1 MASAAWGRTGVVA
14 AWSRYASTTCKRTG
28 VLGPEAYG
36 EAIADVYDDWYPEVS
51 DVDGTVEAVAA
62 LAGTAPVLELGI
74 GTGRLALP
82 LRAAGVDVHGVDASP
97 AMVERLRAKPGGDR
111 IPVVVGD
118 FAEVLPAGPFAV
130 VFAAFNTLLNLTAP
144 GALERCLGLVR
155 ERLRPGGRLVV
166 EAFVPA
172 DDPAPSGVDV
182 RRVDGDEVVLSVF
195 RRAPGTD
202 VVRGSLVSI
211 SEAGGVRLR
220 PWSIRTIGPDELD
233 GLARAAGFEVEARHG
248 GWRGEPFDDASDRYV
263 VRYRTAAVPSR

>member
-1 MASAAWGRTGVVA
+1 
-14 AWSRYASTTCKRTG
+14 

-36 EAIADVYDDWYPEVS
+36 EAIADVYEDWYPDVS
-51 DVDGTVEAVAA
+51 DVEGTVTAIAA
-62 LAGTAPVLELGI
+62 LAGGAPVLELGI

-82 LRAAGVDVHGVDASP
+82 LRAAGVEVHGIDASA
-97 AMVERLRAKPGGDR
+97 AMVERLRAKPEGER

-118 FAEVLPAGPFAV
+118 FAQELPPGTFGV

-155 ERLRPGGRLVV
+155 DRLLRGGRLVV

-195 RRAPGTD
+195 RGEPGTD

-211 SEAGGVRLR
+211 TETGGVRLR
-220 PWSIRTIGPDELD
+220 PWAIRTIGPDALD
-233 GLARAAGFEVEARHG
+233 ALARAAGFEVETRHG
-248 GWRGEPFDDASDRYV
+248 GWRGEPYDELSDRYV
-263 VRYRTAAVPSR
+263 VCYRTAAVPSR